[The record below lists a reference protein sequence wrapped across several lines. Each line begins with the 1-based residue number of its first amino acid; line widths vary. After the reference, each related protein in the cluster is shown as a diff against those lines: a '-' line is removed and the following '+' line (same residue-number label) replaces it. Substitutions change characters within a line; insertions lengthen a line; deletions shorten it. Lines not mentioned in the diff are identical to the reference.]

1 MKWLFYTHILESIK
15 YVQQRLIVA
24 VVKLKR
30 GGRGA
35 IRAAA
40 TVCDQEQTSHM
51 ELISTMV
58 MSQAVQTREFWG
70 NLGFPGHKLL
80 SG

>member
-1 MKWLFYTHILESIK
+1 MSPTKADSGSGEIK
-15 YVQQRLIVA
+15 
-24 VVKLKR
+24 KR
-30 GGRGA
+30 GVGGA

-51 ELISTMV
+51 ELISTVV
-58 MSQAVQTREFWG
+58 MSQVEQTREFWG